1 MEFTLATMWNIT
13 WKMISKI
20 YLSHRGS
27 WRNKFVENT
36 LNAFKET
43 ERTLS
48 KKLHGFECDFRQ
60 LDLTNETSWV
70 IFHDN
75 TMSRFNNKAQTI
87 DPSKEITQYNR
98 VDYIPS
104 LEDFR
109 SWLSTIETTIIINI
123 EIKHG
128 SALGVKYLIDN
139 LTSLKKDNIEFIFS
153 SFDSNVMD
161 LLQSSNVNL
170 GYLIDNDQDVDLLLK
185 KQTTNT
191 KTKFIAM
198 SYEKR
203 EFISRLVN
211 LKQHYGVYFSS
222 YDEYVSKLNEIE
234 DNNLFDYIFVE
245 T

>member
-1 MEFTLATMWNIT
+1 
-13 WKMISKI
+13 
-20 YLSHRGS
+20 
-27 WRNKFVENT
+27 
-36 LNAFKET
+36 
-43 ERTLS
+43 
-48 KKLHGFECDFRQ
+48 
-60 LDLTNETSWV
+60 
-70 IFHDN
+70 
-75 TMSRFNNKAQTI
+75 
-87 DPSKEITQYNR
+87 
-98 VDYIPS
+98 
-104 LEDFR
+104 
-109 SWLSTIETTIIINI
+109 
-123 EIKHG
+123 
-128 SALGVKYLIDN
+128 
-139 LTSLKKDNIEFIFS
+139 
-153 SFDSNVMD
+153 MD